1 MNSILENIDTIRRN
15 KGYSQEYLAMQIGM
29 KQAGFSLI
37 MSGER
42 ELKYN
47 TLLQI
52 AKALQMPVIDVITF
66 PDKYVVAKGHGTAT
80 EAVLIIILNT
90 KLPLHLFLRQE
101 YILLN
106 LWTILLMLPRSLII
120 FIMIQAIFTRS
131 QAVTDITLLCRD
143 AAAHL

>member
-15 KGYSQEYLAMQIGM
+15 RGYSQEYLAMQIGM

-52 AKALQMPVIDVITF
+52 ANALQMSVIDVITF
-66 PDKYVVAKGHGTAT
+66 PDKYVMAKGNGTST
-80 EAVLIIILNT
+80 EAVLQIKLDSDKKDQIL
-90 KLPLHLFLRQE
+90 KLKLISLETIRKFLDKKIFVNGKE
-101 YILLN
+101 YTFEVFILEKEEN
-106 LWTILLMLPRSLII
+106 NDIYSTSHSFLM
-120 FIMIQAIFTRS
+120 
-131 QAVTDITLLCRD
+131 
-143 AAAHL
+143 

>member
-15 KGYSQEYLAMQIGM
+15 RGYSQEYLAMQIGM

-52 AKALQMPVIDVITF
+52 ANALQMSVIDVITF
-66 PDKYVVAKGHGTAT
+66 PDKYVMAKGNGTST
-80 EAVLIIILNT
+80 EAVLQIKLDSDKKDQILKEGIGFIIG
-90 KLPLHLFLRQE
+90 HL
-101 YILLN
+101 
-106 LWTILLMLPRSLII
+106 S
-120 FIMIQAIFTRS
+120 
-131 QAVTDITLLCRD
+131 AV
-143 AAAHL
+143 

>member
-15 KGYSQEYLAMQIGM
+15 RGYSQEYLAMQIGM

-52 AKALQMPVIDVITF
+52 AIA
-66 PDKYVVAKGHGTAT
+66 
-80 EAVLIIILNT
+80 
-90 KLPLHLFLRQE
+90 
-101 YILLN
+101 
-106 LWTILLMLPRSLII
+106 
-120 FIMIQAIFTRS
+120 
-131 QAVTDITLLCRD
+131 
-143 AAAHL
+143 

>member
-15 KGYSQEYLAMQIGM
+15 RGYSQEYLAMQIGM

-52 AKALQMPVIDVITF
+52 ANALQMSVIDDF
-66 PDKYVVAKGHGTAT
+66 PINMLWRKGMEHRP
-80 EAVLIIILNT
+80 
-90 KLPLHLFLRQE
+90 KLF
-101 YILLN
+101 
-106 LWTILLMLPRSLII
+106 
-120 FIMIQAIFTRS
+120 
-131 QAVTDITLLCRD
+131 CK
-143 AAAHL
+143 

>member
-1 MNSILENIDTIRRN
+1 MNGILANIDTIRRN

-80 EAVLIIILNT
+80 EAVLQIKLDGDKKDQVLNIV
-90 KLPLHLFLRQE
+90 LGEQVAE
-101 YILLN
+101 LLKS
-106 LWTILLMLPRSLII
+106 R
-120 FIMIQAIFTRS
+120 
-131 QAVTDITLLCRD
+131 
-143 AAAHL
+143 

>member
-52 AKALQMPVIDVITF
+52 ANALQMSVIDVLHF
-66 PDKYVVAKGHGTAT
+66 P
-80 EAVLIIILNT
+80 INT
-90 KLPLHLFLRQE
+90 LWRKVMEHRPKLF
-101 YILLN
+101 
-106 LWTILLMLPRSLII
+106 
-120 FIMIQAIFTRS
+120 
-131 QAVTDITLLCRD
+131 CK
-143 AAAHL
+143 